1 MHYNATRVEP
11 PMAEGEASKGD
22 GLLLVLLATR
32 EVHESAVV
40 AGVGEVHLP
49 ASGERREV
57 L

>member
-1 MHYNATRVEP
+1 
-11 PMAEGEASKGD
+11 MAEGEASKGD